1 MPNLGNTR
9 GISKAALIGIIVV
22 VIVVAVVGAYVAVTY
37 HPTKVT
43 PPPPTVTKPTVTV
56 VSNTT
61 ITLAPPNPNELV
73 DISVVGSPDCLDPA
87 TGFYTVDTEIFNVVY
102 QELVTWNP
110 SNIFEVE
117 PMLATNWTIS
127 PDYKHYIFT
136 LRQGVYFTDGE
147 PFNATVVWFS
157 IYRTIIMGQG
167 PGISNY
173 LRLLFSYSKFLQTG
187 YSIPWGACHALASVT
202 GNDAYISNAT
212 LCAYAL
218 ANVLSNF
225 NVNNATIQKLMTYP
239 NQAVVVLGPYEV
251 EFNLLHPYRFFLLDL
266 AAWWGAM
273 VPPAYVDANGGV
285 QPMTEN
291 SQLCQTGLPGTGP
304 YEIYKVTG
312 TPGEF
317 TEIIL
322 KVNPNYWGNNY
333 PAGSLPVLDQPAHI
347 QIIDIKIGL
356 SHTDRVEYFAQ
367 NQAQITYVSPPYL
380 GQLYSAWPYSKYLP
394 PQSIILLEGYQPAG
408 VLYLSMNNYKWP
420 FNCTDFRLAIEYG
433 INDTALLQTYYSP
446 LLHTTLAELYLG
458 PSNPAYAPYYNPDN
472 LPLYSYNPN
481 LAIEYLN
488 ESGWECQPNFYTVL
502 PNGTV
507 IGNTSA
513 QRLPTLSLTIIPPV
527 TPLVQEQLEIITQDL
542 NQIGVPISVT
552 YATTAETDQ
561 WVAPSTTARFVSL
574 GWVPDWPDPLYQLVF
589 SILNVEN
596 GGISGNMAWFNNS
609 VVNELTAEMPFVTN
623 QTEQLQMLAEVYNIT
638 YHEAPYYWLPWPE
651 YYMIVQPYL
660 KGVTW
665 TWDFY
670 YYNTMYYKPITLY
683 EITYSNGTTV
693 IEYSNGTIISTTTS

>member
-1 MPNLGNTR
+1 
-9 GISKAALIGIIVV
+9 
-22 VIVVAVVGAYVAVTY
+22 
-37 HPTKVT
+37 
-43 PPPPTVTKPTVTV
+43 
-56 VSNTT
+56 
-61 ITLAPPNPNELV
+61 
-73 DISVVGSPDCLDPA
+73 
-87 TGFYTVDTEIFNVVY
+87 
-102 QELVTWNP
+102 
-110 SNIFEVE
+110 
-117 PMLATNWTIS
+117 
-127 PDYKHYIFT
+127 
-136 LRQGVYFTDGE
+136 
-147 PFNATVVWFS
+147 
-157 IYRTIIMGQG
+157 
-167 PGISNY
+167 
-173 LRLLFSYSKFLQTG
+173 
-187 YSIPWGACHALASVT
+187 
-202 GNDAYISNAT
+202 
-212 LCAYAL
+212 
-218 ANVLSNF
+218 
-225 NVNNATIQKLMTYP
+225 
-239 NQAVVVLGPYEV
+239 
-251 EFNLLHPYRFFLLDL
+251 
-266 AAWWGAM
+266 
-273 VPPAYVDANGGV
+273 
-285 QPMTEN
+285 
-291 SQLCQTGLPGTGP
+291 
-304 YEIYKVTG
+304 
-312 TPGEF
+312 
-317 TEIIL
+317 
-322 KVNPNYWGNNY
+322 
-333 PAGSLPVLDQPAHI
+333 VLDQPAHI

-481 LAIEYLN
+481 LAIVYLN

-507 IGNTSA
+507 IGNPSA

-665 TWDFY
+665 TWDYY
-670 YYNTMYYKPITLY
+670 YYNTMYYQPITLY
-683 EITYSNGTTV
+683 QITYSNGTTV